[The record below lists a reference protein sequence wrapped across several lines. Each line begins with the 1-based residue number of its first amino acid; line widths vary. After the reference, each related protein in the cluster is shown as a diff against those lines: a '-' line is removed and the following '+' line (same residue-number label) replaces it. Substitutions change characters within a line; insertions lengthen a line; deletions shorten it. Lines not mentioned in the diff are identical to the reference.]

1 MTLQEFKQRT
11 GLNPTEQEF
20 DYIHALYME
29 TPMDKDAFCSEFKK
43 YGKSQLLNDVHVV
56 AVNHSIEVKRQARIL
71 CEIAEILIGKA
82 CAYDDT
88 DLYRKAVE
96 LVGINR
102 VIEMKIKLNLP
113 LWDEDKAY
121 LIKLLNR

>member
-1 MTLQEFKQRT
+1 MTLQEFKQI
-11 GLNPTEQEF
+11 Q
-20 DYIHALYME
+20 Y
-29 TPMDKDAFCSEFKK
+29 
-43 YGKSQLLNDVHVV
+43 
-56 AVNHSIEVKRQARIL
+56 
-71 CEIAEILIGKA
+71 EIAEMLIGKA

-88 DLYRKAVE
+88 DLYSKAVE

-102 VIEMKIKLNLP
+102 VIELKIKLNLP

>member
-11 GLNPTEQEF
+11 GLNPTE
-20 DYIHALYME
+20 
-29 TPMDKDAFCSEFKK
+29 
-43 YGKSQLLNDVHVV
+43 
-56 AVNHSIEVKRQARIL
+56 
-71 CEIAEILIGKA
+71 IAEMLIGKA

-88 DLYRKAVE
+88 DLYSKAVE

-102 VIEMKIKLNLP
+102 VIELKIKLNLP